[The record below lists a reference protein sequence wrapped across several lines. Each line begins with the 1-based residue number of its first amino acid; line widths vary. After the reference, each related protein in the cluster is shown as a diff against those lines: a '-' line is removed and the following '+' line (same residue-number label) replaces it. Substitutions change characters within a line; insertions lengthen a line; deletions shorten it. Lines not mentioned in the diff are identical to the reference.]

1 MENPAAAEA
10 AAAADPETLAAGE
23 LVWARTKGRGHW
35 WPARLAAASPA
46 ASRAAPVCFFGD
58 HDDDGGSDPR
68 RATRLKRFLD
78 AQDEDADAMARASTA
93 RPFLAAVD
101 AAHAA
106 AVALLCRDLTCACAS
121 PPPSSE
127 EAAAAPEVVVVV
139 SGVANMAP
147 AEFLAALRDG
157 AALDASTVGLAARAR
172 LKSWVRAL
180 AQGWG
185 PAGPGRYLRR
195 SVEELVD
202 KIDLDVLAVDD
213 KDDDDAAVEEDEE
226 EEKAVVVE
234 RLQETPAQR
243 RRRVTKLMEELDGGE
258 EVADDDQKE
267 DEDNGSGDPGT
278 AGLSSRRERKKSKY
292 LSPPYT
298 NPGGFTII
306 EKLDDLPKELLL
318 PSAGKDNKKKALLD
332 NVGVR
337 EVLLLVCRFG
347 KDVFH
352 KNKFPKA
359 AEGFLALRRSS
370 LHVEGADHGS
380 YVEHKCPAAG
390 TDAKAAADVAGLV
403 SGSCADPKQG
413 KGALKRCRK
422 NDQDGNGGSSIKRKM
437 KKTSLTSPAE
447 NVLVKASEDAT
458 GLVSHSSADLKQG
471 KSVSKRSRK
480 KDNDEN
486 GGSSV
491 KGKKMGKASPMV
503 TPLECPAENVSVKA
517 SEGIAGLVSDS
528 CASPKQGTSVVKR
541 GRKKG
546 QEGSVASP
554 IKRKKIEKTSPTA
567 TLGCGVVIT
576 PAVPIRQVRAEDI
589 RSEVKTGGVAKDIGV
604 GILDQKNK
612 LMTTSP
618 VSAATSG
625 GIKSGEKQDQADCGS
640 AVKTPVNALP
650 SKSAEKHDSGTVEA
664 TESGT
669 GMNAQTVIADVPV
682 RTVEATKSATDMNA
696 QPVIADEP
704 VRIVQA
710 EATKPETGIQVDMNV
725 QSGIVDVPVRSVE
738 VSTVLETDASLEATV
753 PEMQKQVEVVTP
765 GTNVMAMSHTLAD
778 DGQKGEQPEQKK
790 TACEAIAN
798 HFPAKASNGT
808 GPYPPN
814 STPKRKKKETA
825 QYFAHPAEILLEFT
839 PGVILPSK
847 EELISAFSKFGSLIE
862 SETDILKDAF
872 SARVVFGK
880 SAEAEA
886 AYNKRE
892 AVGVFGQFGPPFATL
907 KRLTYLPATKLS
919 IPPPRSPAAS
929 KPSLLDMKKNLENMI
944 SSHGTNPNLL
954 SQMQGLLSQ
963 VEKMVAGSSSA
974 TSTPP

>member
-413 KGALKRCRK
+413 K
-422 NDQDGNGGSSIKRKM
+422 
-437 KKTSLTSPAE
+437 
-447 NVLVKASEDAT
+447 
-458 GLVSHSSADLKQG
+458 
-471 KSVSKRSRK
+471 
-480 KDNDEN
+480 
-486 GGSSV
+486 
-491 KGKKMGKASPMV
+491 
-503 TPLECPAENVSVKA
+503 
-517 SEGIAGLVSDS
+517 
-528 CASPKQGTSVVKR
+528 VKR

-664 TESGT
+664 TESG
-669 GMNAQTVIADVPV
+669 
-682 RTVEATKSATDMNA
+682 TVEATKSATDMNA